1 MIFGTKQR
9 IHRHHIRRWSP
20 VGHRLPELQGTL
32 PALGGTTGDDGGA
45 VGKGVH
51 QISGL
56 RAAAD
61 GLPPHFFVGG
71 ESNGFIMNRMD
82 LNHDLSRFMGSDL
95 GKITEGLST
104 SGMVKDLSIQLS
116 VLGSLDDP
124 KRTLNCCNSRSTTDK
139 SPWNKKKNG
148 LRDPVFQK

>member
-1 MIFGTKQR
+1 MIMDYHQIHPPIHQLMVFGAKQR

-61 GLPPHFFVGG
+61 GLPPHIFFGKG
-71 ESNGFIMNRMD
+71 NRMD
-82 LNHDLSRFMGSDL
+82 LNHMIINTIY
-95 GKITEGLST
+95 GKRL
-104 SGMVKDLSIQLS
+104 
-116 VLGSLDDP
+116 
-124 KRTLNCCNSRSTTDK
+124 R
-139 SPWNKKKNG
+139 KN
-148 LRDPVFQK
+148 Q